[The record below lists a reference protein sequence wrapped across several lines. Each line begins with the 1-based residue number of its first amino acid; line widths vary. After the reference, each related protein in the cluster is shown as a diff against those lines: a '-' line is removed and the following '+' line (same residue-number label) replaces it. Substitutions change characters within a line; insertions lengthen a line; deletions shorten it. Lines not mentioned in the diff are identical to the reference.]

1 MRELFAWLIQKFG
14 HKGAKGGR
22 IASQIILEGFALVI
36 LLGTLLLLL
45 PISTKEGMTTGV
57 LDALF
62 TATSATCVTGLT
74 VVDTYTHW
82 TMFGQLVILCLI
94 QCGGL
99 GFVSLMAI
107 ASFLTHR
114 RISVHER
121 VVLSTAYNT
130 DDISGTVRLARNVL
144 ITTLGFEL
152 AGAVLLSARFV
163 QDFGLKGGIIKGVFT
178 SISAFCNAGFDLMG
192 QKEPG
197 SSLMS
202 YVDDPVVCGVVMA
215 LIVIGGIGF
224 VVWSDVQHEVPFV
237 RSRLHTKVAII
248 VTAVLVVGG
257 TVLFYAFE
265 CNNPETLGGLS
276 GRGEK
281 WLAALFQSVT
291 LRTAGFATVDQSAL
305 TAPSVLVSCFLMFIG
320 GSPGSTAGG
329 IKTVTLAVLIMSI
342 LAVMRGKRDVNLMGR
357 RIPSRTVL
365 NASMLA
371 VIGVLLIGL
380 GTLLISIFEPGI
392 GLRAVVYE
400 VISAFGTVGLSQN
413 LTAALGGASRVVLI
427 VLMYL
432 GRVGLLTMAVGV
444 FTRHTIDPK
453 ISYPEARLMIG

>member
-1 MRELFAWLIQKFG
+1 M
-14 HKGAKGGR
+14 
-22 IASQIILEGFALVI
+22 
-36 LLGTLLLLL
+36 
-45 PISTKEGMTTGV
+45 
-57 LDALF
+57 
-62 TATSATCVTGLT
+62 
-74 VVDTYTHW
+74 
-82 TMFGQLVILCLI
+82 
-94 QCGGL
+94 
-99 GFVSLMAI
+99 
-107 ASFLTHR
+107 
-114 RISVHER
+114 
-121 VVLSTAYNT
+121 
-130 DDISGTVRLARNVL
+130 L

-365 NASMLA
+365 HPCWQS
-371 VIGVLLIGL
+371 
-380 GTLLISIFEPGI
+380 
-392 GLRAVVYE
+392 
-400 VISAFGTVGLSQN
+400 SACC
-413 LTAALGGASRVVLI
+413 
-427 VLMYL
+427 
-432 GRVGLLTMAVGV
+432 
-444 FTRHTIDPK
+444 
-453 ISYPEARLMIG
+453 

>member
-1 MRELFAWLIQKFG
+1 MRVFTWLMKAVG
-14 HKGAKGGR
+14 RKNTTGGR
-22 IASQIILEGFALVI
+22 IASRIILQGFALVI
-36 LLGTLLLLL
+36 LLGTVLLLL
-45 PISTKEGMTTGV
+45 PISTKEGMTTSV

-62 TATSATCVTGLT
+62 TATSATCVTGLV

-82 TMFGQLVILCLI
+82 TLFGQFVILCLI

-99 GFVSLMAI
+99 GFVSMMII
-107 ASFLTHR
+107 AAFLTHR

-130 DDISGTVRLARNVL
+130 DDLAGTVRLARNVL
-144 ITTLGFEL
+144 LTTLSFEV
-152 AGAVLLSARFV
+152 AGAILLSARFV
-163 QDFGLKGGIIKGVFT
+163 QDFGLKNGIIKGVFT

-197 SSLMS
+197 SSLMY

-215 LIVIGGIGF
+215 LIVVGGIGF

-237 RSRLHTKVAII
+237 RSRLHTRVAIV
-248 VTAVLVVGG
+248 VTAGLIIGG
-257 TVLFYAFE
+257 TVLIYAFE
-265 CNNPETLGGLS
+265 CNNPETLGGLD

-291 LRTAGFATVDQSAL
+291 LRTAGFATVDQSSL

-329 IKTVTLAVLIMSI
+329 IKTVTLAVLVMSM

-371 VIGVLLIGL
+371 VIGAMLVGV
-380 GTLLISIFEPGI
+380 GTLMISIFEPDI
-392 GLRAVVYE
+392 GLRAIVYE

-413 LTAALGGASRVVLI
+413 LTSMLSSASRVVLI
-427 VLMYL
+427 ILMYL
-432 GRVGLLTMAVGV
+432 GRVGLLTLAVGV

-453 ISYPEARLMIG
+453 IRYPETRLMIG